1 MKAYSKICNARLT
14 PRPMTDLRLTATL
27 LLLLCAPFGLL
38 QAEQP
43 SPELSYLLN
52 RLETPVTAP
61 DFSLDDIDGEQRSLR
76 DYRGKV
82 IMLNFWATWCPPC
95 RREIPSMES
104 IYQDMG
110 DKGFVVLGV
119 NEFET
124 PDHVF
129 AYMGQLSVFPTFPIL
144 FDLDSKVSELY
155 GVKGLPTTLLINKQG
170 QVVYRAAGGRDFD
183 HPEVRAIVEQLLT
196 EGNKGNERTSFQDSA
211 PFEK

>member
-1 MKAYSKICNARLT
+1 MTELLKHCNAHRT
-14 PRPMTDLRLTATL
+14 SQPMSSSFITVL
-27 LLLLCAPFGLL
+27 LSLVLYILPAIAL
-38 QAEQP
+38 AELP
-43 SPELSYLLN
+43 SPELSYQLN
-52 RLETPVTAP
+52 RLETPVQAP
-61 DFSLDDIDGEQRSLR
+61 DFSLDDMDGEQHSLR

-119 NEFET
+119 NQFET

-144 FDLDSKVSELY
+144 FDPDSNISERY
-155 GVKGLPTTLLINKQG
+155 AVKGLPTTLLINRQG
-170 QVVYRAAGGRDFD
+170 EVVYRAAGGRDFD
-183 HPEVRAIVEQLLT
+183 HPEVRAIVEELLA
-196 EGNKGNERTSFQDSA
+196 EGSGSS
-211 PFEK
+211 